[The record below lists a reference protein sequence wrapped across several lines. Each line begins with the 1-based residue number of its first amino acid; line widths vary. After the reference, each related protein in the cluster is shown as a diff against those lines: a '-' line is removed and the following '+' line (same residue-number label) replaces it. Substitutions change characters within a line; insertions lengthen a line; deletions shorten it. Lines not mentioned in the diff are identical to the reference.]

1 MTITAPDGSSDLQ
14 KVTLRTIQ
22 GFKERGEKF
31 AMLTVYD
38 ALSARMLEEAGIPLL
53 LVGDTLGEVMLGYPS
68 TVPVTMEEMLHHCK
82 AVTRSTSN
90 SFVVGDLPFMSYQ
103 ISVDEGLLNAGRLL
117 QEGGVHCVKLEGA
130 TETILEL
137 VSHATQAGIPV
148 MGHLGLTPQ
157 SVNQLGGNRV
167 QGRGD
172 EAAEKL
178 IRDALNL
185 ENAGASSLVLEA
197 IPAVLGA
204 DVTRRL
210 RIPTIG
216 IGAGP
221 ECDGQVLV
229 FHDIF
234 GITPGRVA
242 KFVKQYADVGAQIRE
257 GARRFQQEVRDG
269 TFPTADHSYF

>member
-1 MTITAPDGSSDLQ
+1 MTITAPEGPSAAQ
-14 KVTLRTIQ
+14 KVTLRTLQ

-31 AMLTVYD
+31 SMLTVYD
-38 ALSARMLEEAGIPLL
+38 ALSARILEEAGIPLL

-68 TVPVTMEEMLHHCK
+68 TVPVTMEEMLHHCR
-82 AVTRSTSN
+82 AVTRSTST

-103 ISVDEGLLNAGRLL
+103 ISVDEGLINAGRLL

-137 VSHATQAGIPV
+137 ASRATEAGIPV

-197 IPAVLGA
+197 IPAALGA
-204 DVTRRL
+204 EVTKRL

-216 IGAGP
+216 IGAGLRRSGP
-221 ECDGQVLV
+221 
-229 FHDIF
+229 
-234 GITPGRVA
+234 RVPRHLR
-242 KFVKQYADVGAQIRE
+242 DHSRP
-257 GARRFQQEVRDG
+257 RREVRQAIRQCG
-269 TFPTADHSYF
+269 RPTERGGAPVPNGSP